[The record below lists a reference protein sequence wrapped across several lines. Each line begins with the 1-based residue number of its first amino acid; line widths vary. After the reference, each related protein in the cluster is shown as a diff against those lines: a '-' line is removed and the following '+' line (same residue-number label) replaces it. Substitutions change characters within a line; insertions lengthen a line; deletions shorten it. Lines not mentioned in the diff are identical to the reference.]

1 MCGLVGLA
9 YRQGPCAPS
18 IFEALLMLQHRGQ
31 DSAGILSYDKGH
43 LHEVRGRGLV
53 NDLFDATA
61 LSRLSGS
68 YGLGHVRYP
77 TAGSDSA
84 SETQPFYVNAPLG
97 IALVHNGN
105 LTNSEA
111 LTQWL
116 ATDARRHLRTAS
128 DSEVLLNVFA
138 QEIEYHY
145 RSNPTA
151 SKREAVFAGARAS
164 MRRLRGAYSVVA
176 LVDGVG
182 LLGWRDPHGI
192 RPLSLGARSETEG
205 STSWALASED
215 IAYGTLGFSHRSDVA
230 PGEMVLIDLDGE
242 VERRQLA
249 TARPAPCIFEYIY
262 LARPDSTLNGISVYE
277 VQRRLGSAL
286 AKQVRALREQIDVVV
301 PVPDA
306 SRPTAIELAATLGL
320 PYREGLIK
328 NRYVGRTFIMP
339 DQRTREA
346 SVRRKLNPMASVF
359 DGQRVLLVDD
369 SIVRGTTMR
378 AIVALCRSAGAAS
391 VTVASASPPVR
402 HPNVYGVD
410 MPLADE
416 FIANGLD
423 EVAICEELGADGL
436 IYQRLEDLLGVAQ
449 SLNPELERFETS
461 VFDGLYITGDIDQA
475 YLERLAQTRG
485 AGRALPHRRTIQSV
499 S

>member
-31 DSAGILSYDKGH
+31 DSAGILSYDQGH

-164 MRRLRGAYSVVA
+164 MRRLRGAYSVV
-176 LVDGVG
+176 LGDGVIVG
-182 LLGWRDPHGI
+182 LA
-192 RPLSLGARSETEG
+192 RPAWHPPAEFGARSETDG

-286 AKQVRALREQIDVVV
+286 ANQVSALREQIDVVV

-306 SRPTAIELAATLGL
+306 SRPTAIELAATLACPTAKG
-320 PYREGLIK
+320 
-328 NRYVGRTFIMP
+328 
-339 DQRTREA
+339 
-346 SVRRKLNPMASVF
+346 
-359 DGQRVLLVDD
+359 
-369 SIVRGTTMR
+369 
-378 AIVALCRSAGAAS
+378 
-391 VTVASASPPVR
+391 
-402 HPNVYGVD
+402 
-410 MPLADE
+410 
-416 FIANGLD
+416 
-423 EVAICEELGADGL
+423 
-436 IYQRLEDLLGVAQ
+436 
-449 SLNPELERFETS
+449 
-461 VFDGLYITGDIDQA
+461 
-475 YLERLAQTRG
+475 
-485 AGRALPHRRTIQSV
+485 
-499 S
+499 